1 MDRCGAVS
9 SLTSTAKRRE
19 TGPRQ
24 HDGSGPFAN
33 HAGGAF
39 FVLKAGIPGY
49 VSSYLMKKVNLVRYI
64 PDPCVVSP

>member
-1 MDRCGAVS
+1 M
-9 SLTSTAKRRE
+9 RE
-19 TGPRQ
+19 IGPRQ

-49 VSSYLMKKVNLVRYI
+49 VRSYLMKKVNLVRYI